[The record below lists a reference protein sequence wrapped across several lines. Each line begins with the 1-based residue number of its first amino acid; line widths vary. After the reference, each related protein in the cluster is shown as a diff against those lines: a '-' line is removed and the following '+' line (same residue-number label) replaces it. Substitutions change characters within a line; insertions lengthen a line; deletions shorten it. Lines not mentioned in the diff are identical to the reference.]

1 MWGPHIPYS
10 ILDVTRKRT
19 SSEIAINNI
28 NCGKRGNLSEKKI
41 HLILIILICPTMS
54 SNAFLYNELR
64 TTIYAYYIVKSI
76 RWLKKLSKT
85 RRIRR

>member
-28 NCGKRGNLSEKKI
+28 YCGKRGNLSEKMI

-54 SNAFLYNELR
+54 SNAFLYNE
-64 TTIYAYYIVKSI
+64 
-76 RWLKKLSKT
+76 
-85 RRIRR
+85 